1 MVSSD
6 KPAAPGTG
14 PSTSG
19 GGTPRLGP
27 ELQYVRVVRREGYA
41 VLAMAK
47 EPVNSLNLDMWR
59 ELEAALDGL
68 EADTSCQGVIITS
81 ALKRDVFSAGNDIM
95 ELFAPRTSGSR
106 YAEFWVTSNRF
117 LCKLYGS
124 RLATIAAIRGASP
137 AGGCMMSLC
146 CDHRVITSNGTLGL
160 NEVQLGIPVPKYWA
174 ALMVKVI
181 GHKAAEKLLL
191 TGKMVGAAEAKTL
204 GMVDAVVDKDG
215 LLPAAEKVMTQLV
228 RLPSTAVA
236 ATKANLRA
244 DFCQEWSKYYLS
256 ESIGGWEQLQ
266 RPETVAML
274 EVSLA
279 RLASGSAKKAADAA
293 AAAAAAIKP
302 TPKL

>member
-1 MVSSD
+1 MVSPD
-6 KPAAPGTG
+6 KPALVNPGAAPGTG

-19 GGTPRLGP
+19 GGTPRPGP

-146 CDHRVITSNGTLGL
+146 CDHRVITSNGTMGL

-174 ALMVKVI
+174 ALMAKVI

-228 RLPSTAVA
+228 RLPPTAVA

-256 ESIGGWEQLQ
+256 ESIG
-266 RPETVAML
+266 
-274 EVSLA
+274 
-279 RLASGSAKKAADAA
+279 
-293 AAAAAAIKP
+293 
-302 TPKL
+302 